1 MCICG
6 FASNQGEWAKK
17 TKRWSMCVA
26 SMRMR
31 VRCCVCVS
39 SCFIMIV
46 WLHLMNF
53 MIKFYSIFKFCTI
66 RFSVPLLYW
75 FQVHRNNEY
84 VYETRNVPCH
94 AYTKIG
100 SSFIFAWGVWENEKK
115 VIKQQIEMFS
125 FLFIEQ
131 NR

>member
-1 MCICG
+1 MGKEDEEVVNVCCVHAYAC
-6 FASNQGEWAKK
+6 ASLC
-17 TKRWSMCVA
+17 MCVILFYNDSLA
-26 SMRMR
+26 SSNEFHDQ
-31 VRCCVCVS
+31 VL
-39 SCFIMIV
+39 FHIQI
-46 WLHLMNF
+46 LHDPV
-53 MIKFYSIFKFCTI
+53 
-66 RFSVPLLYW
+66 FSPFVYW

-84 VYETRNVPCH
+84 VYEARNVPCH

-131 NR
+131 NQ